1 MHKYRLDKQFKHSTV
16 TSCLFTHI
24 VSTEKMGKDMRD
36 RKDMRGT
43 KYTNYNS
50 CFLILLS
57 IKSILGTSP
66 LFTICLLYLY
76 IWKQKIKLYVV
87 YIY

>member
-16 TSCLFTHI
+16 TSRLFTHI

-66 LFTICLLYLY
+66 LF
-76 IWKQKIKLYVV
+76 QFV
-87 YIY
+87 YFIYTYENKR